1 MMDNKLLNE
10 VKRSNILNGESAI
23 FIKQQNNKA
32 RQYWHYTSLSALLSI
47 FKIKKDPCL
56 APDLTRCEMLASNIC
71 YLNDIK
77 EFNGGVEDFKKM
89 IECLKNEHVDMQ
101 NVSDDLQDVSDDI
114 QDVSDDIQDVSD
126 DIYIISFCG
135 NGDLLSNWK
144 YYAKDCGV
152 SIQFN
157 MENVEFK
164 YTHHKKD
171 EIIAEDWYEPIPV
184 EFKDGDVISVNNKN
198 IGNVFGCDNE
208 DKSID
213 LYYSISRKSGYN
225 ELRIKLKEEDPWSGP
240 IIVKI
245 NRIDNKDEI
254 LINKGSV
261 SIYKTGLLEGV
272 EGVGD
277 ECVERTPIVI
287 KGKKCKLNS
296 DIYPELID
304 KKSKPIAVAYSENEK
319 KAFIVKLM
327 KKEAEGETTVAD
339 KSVIKYIA
347 IPCFKNQGF
356 SEEKESRLLFYKYDL
371 KNKDIV
377 FNFDYNTN
385 NPIKIKPALRVQF
398 LAKDSEQRLI
408 NKIIVGPGENQ
419 NMVFNTLIHIFDRD
433 NYMFYD
439 DEKFKEQAD
448 NGGETKAITEKE
460 YIEPAESYKSIIK
473 LVKWSEEI
481 GSLDGTKK
489 EIKRWSYKCAN
500 GIIIMKSSIPFRG

>member
-1 MMDNKLLNE
+1 MDNKLLSE
-10 VKRSNILNGESAI
+10 VERSNILNGESAI
-23 FIKQQNNKA
+23 FIEQQNNKA

-47 FKIKKDPCL
+47 FKIKNDPSL

-89 IECLKNEHVDMQ
+89 KANLENEAFNMQ
-101 NVSDDLQDVSDDI
+101 NVRDDS
-114 QDVSDDIQDVSD
+114 QDVSD

-144 YYAKDCGV
+144 YYAKDSGV
-152 SIQFN
+152 SIKFK
-157 MENVEFK
+157 MENIEFK
-164 YTHHKKD
+164 YIRYKEDK
-171 EIIAEDWYEPIPV
+171 IIVEDWYNSIPV
-184 EFKDGDVISVNNKN
+184 EFIDKGVISVKIADINNAFQTNMVGKTDRIN
-198 IGNVFGCDNE
+198 LN
-208 DKSID
+208 
-213 LYYSISRKSGYN
+213 YHISRKYGYN
-225 ELRIKLKEEDPWSGP
+225 ELKIKLKEEDPWSGP

-261 SIYKTGLLEGV
+261 SIYKTGLLEYV

-287 KGKKCKLNS
+287 KGEKCKLNS

-304 KKSKPIAVAYSENEK
+304 KKSKPIAVAYSEDEK
-319 KAFIVKLM
+319 IAFIGKLM
-327 KKEAEGETTVAD
+327 KKEADGETTVAD

-371 KNKDIV
+371 KDEALV
-377 FNFDYNTN
+377 FDFDYNTI

-398 LAKDSEQRLI
+398 IAKDSSQGLI
-408 NKIIVGPGENQ
+408 DRILVGPGENQ

-448 NGGETKAITEKE
+448 NGGETETITEKE

-473 LVKWSEEI
+473 LVEWVEEI
-481 GSLDGTKK
+481 ESSDGTKK
-489 EIKRWSYKCAN
+489 GIKRWSYKCAN

>member
-1 MMDNKLLNE
+1 MDNKLLNE

-23 FIKQQNNKA
+23 FIKQQKNKA

-89 IECLKNEHVDMQ
+89 IEYLKNKHVDMQ
-101 NVSDDLQDVSDDI
+101 NVSDDL
-114 QDVSDDIQDVSD
+114 QDVSD

-164 YTHHKKD
+164 YMHHKKD
-171 EIIAEDWYEPIPV
+171 EIIAEDWYEPLPV
-184 EFKDGDVISVNNKN
+184 EYKDGDVISVNNKN

-261 SIYKTGLLEGV
+261 SIYKTGLLEDV

-327 KKEAEGETTVAD
+327 EKEAEGETTVAD

-377 FNFDYNTN
+377 FDFDYNTN

-398 LAKDSEQRLI
+398 LAKDRLI
-408 NKIIVGPGENQ
+408 DKIIVGPGENQ

-439 DEKFKEQAD
+439 DEKFKEKAD
-448 NGGETKAITEKE
+448 DGKEIETVTEEKYTE
-460 YIEPAESYKSIIK
+460 SAESYKSIIK
-473 LVKWSEEI
+473 LVEWAEKIKSS
-481 GSLDGTKK
+481 GGTKK
-489 EIKRWSYKCAN
+489 KIRRWSYKCAN